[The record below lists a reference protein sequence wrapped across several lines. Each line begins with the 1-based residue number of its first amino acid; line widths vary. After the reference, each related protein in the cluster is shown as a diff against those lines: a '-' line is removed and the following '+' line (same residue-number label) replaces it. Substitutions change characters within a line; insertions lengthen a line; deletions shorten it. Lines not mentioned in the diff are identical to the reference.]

1 MKYIWGYGV
10 HIFTCISC
18 FLSFLQT
25 VCHST
30 QSHVR
35 VGKRPEMENE
45 LRLATSEQRFAEE
58 RGACFKFYLLA
69 QEDEM

>member
-1 MKYIWGYGV
+1 M
-10 HIFTCISC
+10 
-18 FLSFLQT
+18 
-25 VCHST
+25 
-30 QSHVR
+30 R

-45 LRLATSEQRFAEE
+45 LRLATSEERFAEE